1 MKKNLNSILNID
13 KNNCFIKYIVKRV
26 QKDDYRGLHIS
37 QHNRYDLKYVETIT
51 KTIFDINQNKFFEI
65 PRGDYSDRAG
75 ATKKYS
81 PNDYPIF
88 KQIVQKVKKLEKRGT
103 YNSIKKNFFVD
114 FHRMGII
121 KRFDKDYKETDP
133 YKRQIVHYAQLSDKA
148 IKFLKSKS
156 LFEKKRIFTDFIDT
170 LFQGHLSN
178 LADLI
183 YNSDYKSSQISAF
196 EFMFILSDINLSN
209 NKKIKLLDCYN
220 SLKKHQKD
228 KIIELIKGYAN
239 PENFSGNKTDKK
251 DFHNW
256 INETQ
261 QLFSLMKQT
270 SYFLVDTDNKYFMLN
285 DGINGI
291 YSEKVIK
298 RSVSVKNKYF
308 KIHQVEKTKDFELH
322 HIIPISK
329 ARNKKE
335 VEMLDNVNNL
345 IYLHKNKHREITNNN
360 NKNVYLCIDENKAVF
375 LDFEKHSIV
384 AKNNEDSLY
393 AKKKKIISLMDKH
406 NKEMISKIYE
416 FNEKID
422 CI

>member
-1 MKKNLNSILNID
+1 MKKILNSILNID
-13 KNNCFIKYIVKRV
+13 KDNCFVKYIVKRV
-26 QKDDYRGLHIS
+26 QKDNYRGLHIS
-37 QHNRYDLKYVETIT
+37 QHNRYDLDYVETIV
-51 KTIFDINQNKFFEI
+51 KTIFNTNQNKFFEI
-65 PRGDYSDRAG
+65 PRGDYSERTG
-75 ATKKYS
+75 ATKKYN
-81 PNDYPIF
+81 PNEYPVF
-88 KQIVQKVKKLEKRGT
+88 KQIVQKVKSIEGRGT

-121 KRFDKDYKETDP
+121 KRFDKNYNETDP
-133 YKRQIVHYAQLSDKA
+133 YKRQIVHYAKLSDKA
-148 IKFLKSKS
+148 IKFLNSRS
-156 LFEKKRIFTDFIDT
+156 IFKKQRIFTDFLDT

-183 YNSDYKSSQISAF
+183 YNSDYKSSQISAY

-209 NKKIKLLDCYN
+209 NEKIKLLDCYN

-228 KIIELIKGYAN
+228 KIIELIRNYAN
-239 PENFSGNKTDKK
+239 PNNFSGNKTVKK

-261 QLFSLMKQT
+261 QIFSLMKQT
-270 SYFLVDTDNKYFMLN
+270 SYFLVDKDNQFFMLN
-285 DGINGI
+285 VGNNGI

-298 RSVSVKNKYF
+298 RSTSVKNEYF

-335 VEMLDNVNNL
+335 VKMLDNVKNL
-345 IYLHKNKHREITNNN
+345 IYLHKNKHRKITNNK

-422 CI
+422 C